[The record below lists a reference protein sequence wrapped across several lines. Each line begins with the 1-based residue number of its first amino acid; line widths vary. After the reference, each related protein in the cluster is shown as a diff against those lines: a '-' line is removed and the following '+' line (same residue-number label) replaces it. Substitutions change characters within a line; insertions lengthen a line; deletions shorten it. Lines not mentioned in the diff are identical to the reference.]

1 MAKVPFIKIA
11 LTYEQQL
18 QQLKNRGLL
27 IPDEPKALFLLENIS
42 YYRLSGYW
50 FPLLADKINHVFK
63 QNASFDT
70 AFKIYCFDKELRK
83 LLISE
88 LEKIEV
94 AIRAKM
100 VYVLSHAHGP
110 FWYQDPMLFTNI
122 DAHASSLNKMKEEF
136 NRSDEEFIAAFK
148 QKYSDP
154 LPPSWITM
162 EITSFG
168 TLSILYSRL
177 KPGRSKRDI
186 ANYFGLPDSV
196 FSSWMHSIVY
206 IRNVCAHH
214 TRLWNR
220 AMSITPYLPNKP
232 RKAWIE
238 KQVANNRSYFMLCMV
253 KYLLATVNPGN
264 SFTEKVKQLFV
275 KYPNIDN
282 KAMGFTDNWDD
293 EPLWL
298 N

>member
-1 MAKVPFIKIA
+1 MAKVPFTKLA

-18 QQLKNRGLL
+18 QQLKDRGLL
-27 IPDEPKALFLLENIS
+27 IPDEAKALFLLENIS

-50 FPLLADKINHVFK
+50 FPLLADKINHIFK
-63 QNASFDT
+63 PTASFDT

-100 VYVLSHAHGP
+100 VYVLSRAYGP
-110 FWYQDPMLFTNI
+110 FWFQDPMLFTTPVG
-122 DAHASSLNKMKEEF
+122 HANSLNKINEEF

-220 AMSITPYLPNKP
+220 VMSITPYLPNNP
-232 RKAWIE
+232 RKAWI
-238 KQVANNRSYFMLCMV
+238 KNTVANNRSYFMLCMV
-253 KYLLATVNPGN
+253 KYMLATVNPGN
-264 SFTEKVKQLFV
+264 SFTEKVKQLFE
-275 KYPNIDN
+275 KYPNIDS
-282 KAMGFTDNWDD
+282 KAMGFTDNWDQ

>member
-1 MAKVPFIKIA
+1 MAKVAFTKIA
-11 LTYEQQL
+11 LSYQEQL
-18 QQLKNRGLL
+18 QQLKDRGLL
-27 IPDEPKALFLLENIS
+27 VPDEPKALFLLENIS

-50 FPLLADKINHVFK
+50 FPLLADKIKHVFK

-100 VYVLSHAHGP
+100 VYVLSHAQGP
-110 FWYQDPMLFTNI
+110 FWFQDPQLFNNPVV
-122 DAHASSLNKMKEEF
+122 HANSLNKINDEF

-220 AMSITPYLPNKP
+220 VMSITPYLPNKP
-232 RKAWIE
+232 RKAWI
-238 KQVANNRSYFMLCMV
+238 KNPVANNRSYFMLCMI

-264 SFTEKVKQLFV
+264 SFTEKVRKLFV
-275 KYPNIDN
+275 KYPNIDI
-282 KAMGFTDNWDD
+282 KAMGFTADWDQ